1 MKKKLLLLSALLI
14 FACSYGQTYE
24 DIISIDS
31 KEQFIRIGIEND
43 YEVVT
48 KNDNSITLGVEPN
61 KDKNGE
67 DVARGFA
74 TYDVTEYFTAVG
86 FQFLRKNIFEKT
98 KYDDIFS
105 FVKKNLKFKEVVS
118 DASFYTIDDKRSI
131 GFTLDKDWCYVLFWN
146 YYE

>member
-1 MKKKLLLLSALLI
+1 MKNYILLLFI
-14 FACSYGQTYE
+14 PIVCFGQTYE
-24 DIISIDS
+24 DIVSIDS
-31 KEQFIRIGIEND
+31 KEQFIRVGVEND
-43 YEVVT
+43 YEVIT
-48 KNDNSITLGVEPN
+48 KNDNSITLGIGPK

-67 DVARGFA
+67 DVASGFA
-74 TYDVTEYFTAVG
+74 TYEVTDFFTAVG
-86 FQFLRKNIFEKT
+86 FQFLRKSIFEKK

-131 GFTLDKDWCYVLFWN
+131 GFTLDKDWCYVLFWT

>member
-1 MKKKLLLLSALLI
+1 MKKLLLLSAFLI

-43 YEVVT
+43 YEVVS
-48 KNDNSITLGVEPN
+48 KNDNSIILGIEPN

-74 TYDVTEYFTAVG
+74 TYDVREYFTSVG
-86 FQFLRKNIFEKT
+86 FQFLRKNIFEKK

-118 DASFYTIDDKRSI
+118 DASFYTIDDKRKI
-131 GFTLDKDWCYVLFWN
+131 GFILDKDWCYVFLYT
-146 YYE
+146 YYD